1 MAASETT
8 TPAPRAVVE
17 WLSRYWRRALVVLVL
32 LGATLLLSL
41 SLVFKF
47 LVWPSIA
54 AVLTDPQARAEWVA
68 ENVSVPG
75 RQLVV
80 DGLSVGWSDWF
91 SPSVEIARLE
101 WQDSDGQSL
110 ASLKNVSA
118 VFGVRSLLSLW
129 FEMPVFSKLH
139 VQNVALVLERKDGFW
154 LLAGFAT
161 QSDTP
166 TSPKAFDWLSH
177 QGPLSLDAITLDWR
191 VKESSPSV
199 RDSEGKIELGAM
211 RFRAGITGSDLEVQ
225 SLPLAQLRGLL
236 AWVMP
241 DPDPSGRLSRLV
253 LHWPRG
259 LDALVRTESHAILS
273 TLELQAQLES
283 VGWQFS
289 GGQRLSGLSARLN
302 WKGRSGEVRL
312 DSESLV
318 LESKWFHRTD
328 PMALGRVQGDLVW
341 AGLELESS
349 PTHPLLLKSLVVDF
363 NRLSAQAPGHAI
375 AASGHWRYEGQGLG
389 DMRAQGTIRD
399 LLPDQLSNW
408 MPRVV
413 GIHTRDWIAR
423 APRGGRPLLGEF
435 QINGPLAEFPFRGE
449 SAGQF
454 SAKMRFEDL
463 DLEFGRN
470 WPFLNAKDLELR
482 FEKAR
487 LSLQSEQSRIG
498 VNPLVR
504 VTGEIA
510 DVLDPHPILKMRG
523 QFDSDLGGIIESFRA
538 TPLRN
543 ELGGLLLSASGGGPA
558 RLDLDLAI
566 DLNKTDE
573 TKVLGRLEM
582 MGSDLS
588 LEGGIPDF
596 QRLSGVIE
604 FSEQSL
610 LSLAL
615 KGGSLGGPVEIQSMP
630 KPLDGP
636 RATALRATG
645 TAKAAGIESWMAE
658 ALDLPLKG
666 ALSGETA
673 YEVDFLARGGL
684 TSLDVRSSMR
694 GLAVGLPRPARK
706 LATQDWGMRVRMSQT
721 RQANGSRLARWALQ
735 SEGRQISG
743 IIEQSLPGPASTG
756 RIRGQLALGALAM
769 EPRADGILVRL
780 VSPTIDLGRWLS
792 ALDKHFDFNGSAGG
806 VASGS
811 GRRATEGLR
820 GIELQTPSME
830 LEGHRFSSVS
840 GRADYQNG
848 IWVIDLESQQAQGQL
863 RWQPNLG
870 ADSKPAASRGA
881 LTAQFSRLW
890 LTPSGAANLREDEN
904 EQDTASLTRL
914 SEARRWPSIV
924 LRVEDL
930 RYGPKQLGSLN
941 LDAAPSATE
950 SAWIVSRLALENKD
964 AIVSGSGKWAAFP
977 GASGNRNL
985 STAPSETSLSIDM
998 SIRSSQG
1005 LLSRMGHPGLLRD
1018 TPGEVKG
1025 KLAWDGSPT
1034 DYKLSRLRGQLSLD
1048 LRQGQFLK
1056 AEPGLAKLISVLNL
1070 QSLPRRITLDFRDIF
1085 SAGFAY
1091 DRVRGDVEFSNGQAK
1106 TNNLRILGVQ
1116 ATVFLEGAVN
1126 LVGETQDMRVLVLP
1140 ELNAGLASLGYALV
1154 NPAIGLGSF
1163 IAQYILRD
1171 PVRKILAYEYQVTG
1185 AWAEPNVVELKRRV
1199 VESGP
1204 TSEPAK

>member
-1 MAASETT
+1 MAASDTT

-17 WLSRYWRRALVVLVL
+17 LVIRYWRRALVVLVL
-32 LGATLLLSL
+32 LGAMLLLSL

-47 LVWPSIA
+47 LVWPNIA
-54 AVLTDPQARAEWVA
+54 AVLTDPQARAQWVA
-68 ENVSVPG
+68 ENVSAPG

-80 DGLSVGWSDWF
+80 DGVSVGWSNWF
-91 SPSVEIARLE
+91 SPSVEIARVE
-101 WQDSDGQSL
+101 WQDSEGQSL
-110 ASLKNVSA
+110 ASLRNVSA

-139 VQNVALVLERKDGFW
+139 VQTVSLVLEKQERSW

-161 QSDTP
+161 QSDASTA
-166 TSPKAFDWLSH
+166 PKALDWLSH
-177 QGPLSLDAITLDWR
+177 QGPLSLDALTLDWR
-191 VKESSPSV
+191 VTEPNVSV
-199 RDSEGKIELGAM
+199 RDSVGKVDLGAL
-211 RFRAGITGSDLEVQ
+211 RFRAGLTGSELEIP
-225 SLPLAQLRGLL
+225 SLPLDQLRGLL
-236 AWVMP
+236 GLVMP

-253 LHWPRG
+253 LRWPRG
-259 LDALVRTESHAILS
+259 LDALVSTESHAILNS
-273 TLELQAQLES
+273 LELQAQLES
-283 VGWQFS
+283 VAWQFP
-289 GGQRLSGLSARLN
+289 GGQRLSGLSARLD
-302 WKGRSGEVRL
+302 WKGRSGELKL

-349 PTHPLLLKSLVVDF
+349 PTHPVLLKALAVDF
-363 NRLSAQAPGHAI
+363 NRLSAQGSGHAI
-375 AASGHWRYEGQGLG
+375 ATSGHWRYEGQGLG
-389 DMRAQGTIRD
+389 DMRAQGSIRD
-399 LLPDQLSNW
+399 VLPEQLSGW

-423 APRGGRPLLGEF
+423 APRGGRPLVGEF

-449 SAGQF
+449 SGGQF

-470 WPFLNAKDLELR
+470 WPLLNAKDLELR

-504 VTGEIA
+504 VTGEIV

-543 ELGGLLLSASGGGPA
+543 ELGGLLLSASGAGPA

-573 TKVLGRLEM
+573 TQVLGRLEM
-582 MGSDLS
+582 IGSDLS

-604 FSEQSL
+604 FSGQSL
-610 LSLAL
+610 LSLSL
-615 KGGSLGGPVEIQSMP
+615 KGNSLGGAVDIQSTP
-630 KPLDGP
+630 KPLDAS

-645 TAKAAGIESWMAE
+645 TAKASGIESWMAD

-673 YEVDFLARGGL
+673 YEVDFLAQGGL

-694 GLAVGLPRPARK
+694 GLAVRLPRPARK
-706 LATQDWGMRVRMSQT
+706 LATQEWGMRVRMSQT
-721 RQANGSRLARWALQ
+721 RQANGSRLARWTLQ

-743 IIEQSLPGPASTG
+743 IVEQSLPGPAATG
-756 RIRGQLALGALAM
+756 RIRGQFALGALAT
-769 EPRADGILVRL
+769 EPRVDGILVRL
-780 VSPTIDLGRWLS
+780 VSPTIDLGRWLD
-792 ALDKHFDFNGSAGG
+792 ALDKRFDFNALGTGSGSVISQRSAGG
-806 VASGS
+806 L
-811 GRRATEGLR
+811 RA
-820 GIELQTPSME
+820 IELQTPSMR
-830 LEGHRFSSVS
+830 LEGHRFDTVS
-840 GRADYQNG
+840 ARASNQNG
-848 IWVIDLESQQAQGQL
+848 IWMIDLESQQAQGRL
-863 RWQPNLG
+863 RWQPNFG
-870 ADSKPAASRGA
+870 TDAKSSQSRGA
-881 LTAQFSRLW
+881 LTAQFGRLW
-890 LTPSGAANLREDEN
+890 LTTLGDTGPREDES
-904 EQDTASLTRL
+904 EQDTNSLTRL
-914 SEARRWPSIV
+914 SEARRWPSV
-924 LRVEDL
+924 TLRVEDF
-930 RYGPKQLGSLN
+930 RYGPKPLGSLD
-941 LDAAPSATE
+941 LDASPSATE
-950 SAWIVSRLALENKD
+950 PAWIVSRLALENKD
-964 AIVSGSGKWAAFP
+964 AILSGSGKWAALP
-977 GASGNRNL
+977 SASGNRNL
-985 STAPSETSLSIDM
+985 ATTPSETSLSIDM

-1025 KLAWDGSPT
+1025 RLAWDGSPT

-1056 AEPGLAKLISVLNL
+1056 ADPGLAKLISVLNL

-1106 TNNLRILGVQ
+1106 TSNLRILGVQ

-1163 IAQYILRD
+1163 LAQYILRD

-1185 AWAEPNVVELKRRV
+1185 PWTEPNVVELKRRV
-1199 VESGP
+1199 VESG
-1204 TSEPAK
+1204 SAAEPVK